1 MATLT
6 FVTGSTTTG
15 TDGNF
20 VRIGHTSSLIT
31 DAVWSFKTGTGIT
44 TSVSFTFNWNNLS
57 ADGGPGV
64 GYISNDPVTK
74 VFVITTD
81 GTAGRT
87 AATTT
92 SYLAKTTAAI
102 SGHSGSVIVNFDNLS
117 LNANTTYYIRVN
129 QNDSTL
135 ETAKSFYR
143 TVNASSVAKATFETY
158 QAIRININGA
168 WKMGTVFVNVNGTWK
183 RGNPYIKVDDT
194 WKIGI

>member
-6 FVTGSTTTG
+6 FVTGSTTSG

-20 VRIGHTSSLIT
+20 VRIGHTTSLIT
-31 DAVWSFKTGTGIT
+31 DAVWSFKTGSGIT
-44 TSVSFTFNWNNLS
+44 SSVSFTFNWNNLS
-57 ADGGPGV
+57 GNGGPGV

-81 GTAGRT
+81 GAAGRT

-92 SYLAKTTAAI
+92 SYIAKTTAEL
-102 SGHSGSVIVNFDNLS
+102 SEHSGTVTINFDNLS
-117 LNANTTYYIRVN
+117 LSANTTYYIRVN

-135 ETAKSFYR
+135 ETAKSFYQ

-158 QAIRININGA
+158 QAIRVNVNGT
-168 WKMGTVFVNVNGTWK
+168 WKTGTAFVNVNGTWK
-183 RGNPYIKVDDT
+183 RGNPYVNVNGT
-194 WKIGI
+194 WKIGV